1 MADDTS
7 AKEGKTAE
15 LFPGKH
21 YAAAAPMQRKSAE
34 DVFAEEFSGLKAS
47 VIRPV
52 FESVGTRMAAQGH
65 EFNISEEAMGK
76 ISIHI
81 VPAGAVKSIHPFS
94 WFPTFSLFAAPFA
107 KTVGVHGRNARPNS
121 EGSGQRGDYK
131 LAQVTKEV
139 VEKELAKFIGEI
151 ANWAPVPAR

>member
-1 MADDTS
+1 MADDPRP
-7 AKEGKTAE
+7 KEAKTAE

-21 YAAAAPMQRKSAE
+21 YAAATPMPRKSAE
-34 DVFAEEFSGLKAS
+34 DVFAEEFARLKES

-52 FESVGTRMAAQGH
+52 FENVGTRMAAQGH
-65 EFNISEEAMGK
+65 EFNISEEVMGK

-81 VPAGAVKSIHPFS
+81 VPAGAVKSIHPYT

-131 LAQVTKEV
+131 LPQVTREV
-139 VEKELAKFIGEI
+139 VEKELSKFIGEI
-151 ANWAPVPAR
+151 ANWAPAAPR